1 MNDLV
6 LNEIIE
12 PIIDDDEEVQAVA
25 DNVTAFYE
33 V

>member
-12 PIIDDDEEVQAVA
+12 PIIDDEEEQAVA
-25 DNVTAFYE
+25 DNVTAFHE